1 MWVVF
6 RRSQRRS
13 HLHSVRM
20 DEKDADMWE
29 LGLMFQAVQTAKA
42 GIMGGKR
49 S

>member
-6 RRSQRRS
+6 KKSQRRS
-13 HLHSVRM
+13 HSHSVRM
-20 DEKDADMWE
+20 DEKDADMRE
-29 LGLMFQAVQTAKA
+29 LGLMFQAVGTAKA